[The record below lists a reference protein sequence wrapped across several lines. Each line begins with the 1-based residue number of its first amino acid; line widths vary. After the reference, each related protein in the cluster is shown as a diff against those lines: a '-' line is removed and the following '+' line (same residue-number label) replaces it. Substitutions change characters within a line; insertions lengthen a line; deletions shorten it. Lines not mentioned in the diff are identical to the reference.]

1 MSFTDEKFNLYNE
14 YAERNALSTVWSMY
28 EVTDFDTPS
37 NITATTLVY
46 ADHWGTVRNIE
57 VNMPCGNKTWGQLYT
72 AADRAIRQ
80 SGDTHHV
87 FIERFRVEGDV
98 VYLTTGS

>member
-14 YAERNALSTVWSMY
+14 YAERCGHHAIWSIY
-28 EVTDFDTPS
+28 EVTDFDAPS
-37 NITATTLVY
+37 GITATTLVY
-46 ADHWGTVRNIE
+46 ADHWGARTVE
-57 VNMPCGNKTWGQLYT
+57 VDMLPGNKTWGELYSN
-72 AADRAIRQ
+72 ADRAIRQ

-87 FIERFRVEGDV
+87 FIERFRVEGDR